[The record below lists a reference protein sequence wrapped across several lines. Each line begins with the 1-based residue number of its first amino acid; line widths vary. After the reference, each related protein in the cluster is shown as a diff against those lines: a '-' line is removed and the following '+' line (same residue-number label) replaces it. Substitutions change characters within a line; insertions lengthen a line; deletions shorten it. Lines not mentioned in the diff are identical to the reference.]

1 MNFIAKIGND
11 LLWFGAVILG
21 GIAAFFTFRS
31 HYISKGE
38 ERAKSREKELTLER
52 ILKAKEA
59 EINFKGVRGEKID
72 ITGYGDR
79 TDIVWDKEAISFK

>member
-1 MNFIAKIGND
+1 MNFIGNMSND
-11 LLWFGAVILG
+11 IFRFGAIILG
-21 GIAAFFTFRS
+21 GLAAFFTFRS

-38 ERAKSREKELTLER
+38 ERAKSREKELTLGR

-72 ITGYGDR
+72 ITGYGDP
-79 TDIVWDKEAISFK
+79 DDFVWSKDAISFK